1 MIALKNKALQILAF
15 AICVFMLIGVWLG
28 YNWLR
33 NPDDVLEIKLSNGYT
48 QSVDFGDMSLIP
60 GESRKYELNLT
71 TTISGEK
78 DIEFA
83 FEKFGES
90 ELAKFV
96 YWEITIDD
104 KVVCDKRLDMLTD
117 GRSFVYTA
125 NTRIGQPLRVDVRYY
140 MPLSVSNDAQGVS
153 ADIVLNITATNEKPL
168 GE

>member
-1 MIALKNKALQILAF
+1 MF

-33 NPDDVLEIKLSNGYT
+33 NPDDVFEIKLANGYT

-71 TTISGEK
+71 TTISGER

-83 FEKFGES
+83 FEKLSES
-90 ELAKFV
+90 ALARFV
-96 YWEITIDD
+96 YCEITIGDE
-104 KVVCDKRLDMLTD
+104 VICDKRLDMLTD
-117 GRSFVYTA
+117 GRTFTYTTDIKMGA
-125 NTRIGQPLRVDVRYY
+125 PLKVDVRYY
-140 MPLSVSNDAQGVS
+140 MPSSVTNEAQGTT
-153 ADIVLNITATNEKPL
+153 ADIRLNITATNEKPI